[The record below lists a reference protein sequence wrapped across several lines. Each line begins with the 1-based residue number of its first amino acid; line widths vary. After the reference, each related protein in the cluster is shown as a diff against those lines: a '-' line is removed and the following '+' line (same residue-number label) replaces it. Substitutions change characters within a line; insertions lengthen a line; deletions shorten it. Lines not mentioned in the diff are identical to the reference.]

1 MIAAVKGSC
10 HDSESDKCQHEGNKL
25 LYCDP
30 FLKIEELEKS
40 EKNPWG
46 QKNSF
51 LHLTGFTNQNL
62 QKTLLSSNFHH
73 TF

>member
-40 EKNPWG
+40 EKTRGDRKIFSP
-46 QKNSF
+46 S
-51 LHLTGFTNQNL
+51 HGF
-62 QKTLLSSNFHH
+62 H
-73 TF
+73 

>member
-40 EKNPWG
+40 EKPVEIE
-46 QKNSF
+46 KYF

-62 QKTLLSSNFHH
+62 RKTLLSSNFHH